1 MRLDGRRESSNVD
14 DRRGGGFRLGGK
26 GGLGI
31 GAAIVI
37 GLITYCATGDLNQ
50 AFQVASN
57 TSDVTSVIT
66 GQSTT
71 SGGEYQPTAEEQELE
86 SFAKKVLASTED
98 VWTEEFKKMGKTYEA
113 PTLVFFNG
121 SVQSGCG
128 GASASTGPFYCSADQ
143 CVYIDLSFFMSM
155 KSSLGADGD
164 FAYAYVIAHEVGHHV
179 QYLLGNLG
187 KAHAQMAK
195 LSQSEANKVSVQIE
209 LQADCFAGVWAYHE
223 QNMFGSLEEGD
234 LEEAISTAQV
244 IGDDYLQKKAQGYV
258 VPESFNHGTSQQRM
272 KWFKRGFT
280 TGDISQGNT
289 FAYRYEQL

>member
-1 MRLDGRRESSNVD
+1 MRMTGRRESSNVD
-14 DRRGGGFRLGGK
+14 DRRGMSGGK
-26 GGLGI
+26 KAGLGLAGI
-31 GAAIVI
+31 VVVVVIALFTGQDPTAMLSQMGAAETQQTE
-37 GLITYCATGDLNQ
+37 GRTEFT
-50 AFQVASN
+50 
-57 TSDVTSVIT
+57 
-66 GQSTT
+66 
-71 SGGEYQPTAEEQELE
+71 EEEQQLATF
-86 SFAKKVLASTED
+86 SKQVLAGTED
-98 VWTEEFKKMGKTYEA
+98 VWTAEFKKMGKTYEA

-143 CVYIDLSFFMSM
+143 CVYIDLSFFTSM